1 MIKGIQSNSAYQRTE
16 QLNNKQNTKET
27 DIQKNEDQEVIL
39 ELGTKTPEKSA
50 TYSKPAN
57 NKPNAAQVQKLWAE
71 AEKTHESLRRMV
83 EELIRRQAGNVE
95 AFKASGESLQVD
107 EDTRLQSEM
116 SIAEDG
122 EFGVNAVSDRIV
134 EFAIA
139 VSGGDKSKLETIKT
153 AIDKGFQ
160 AAKGILGGTL
170 PEISNKTY
178 DEIMKKLDEWAES
191 EQQ

>member
-27 DIQKNEDQEVIL
+27 DIQKNEDQEDIL

-57 NKPNAAQVQKLWAE
+57 NKSNAAQIQKLWAE

-83 EELIRRQAGNVE
+83 EELIRRQAGSVE

-178 DEIMKKLDEWAES
+178 DEIMRKLDEWAES